1 MAGGLFAVYRDTPAV
16 QSAPHASRHPT
27 SSSASSTNKATSRRK
42 DGSASSR
49 DHGAFTRGL
58 QEKENVDPFAIGGA
72 RGAGLTKGK
81 KAPMV
86 AKAVE
91 GGKLA
96 KGEKAYK
103 PVQSRLQMSTN
114 GICTG
119 TLRTRVLPS
128 PPRTPAAGDDDQIP
142 SVDLNTLAPAYK
154 LPSVVEI
161 SRSAS
166 PVPSL
171 APTSCTDSPASAV
184 DSGYARSSRANDTD
198 LELDDGLVFEDES
211 DVSAEMGD
219 ATAMVDSREADRRAR
234 ALTESPLAEI
244 TQAFTGL
251 GGFSVPPDS
260 PTPAQTT
267 FDRASL
273 ARNRSSPTKLAS
285 ISSLPPRNKPYSTN
299 ATTKKIKPGQAAPSA
314 PRAAPS
320 RSMRV

>member
-1 MAGGLFAVYRDTPAV
+1 MAGGLFAVYRDTPAA
-16 QSAPHASRHPT
+16 QPAPHASRHSS

-42 DGSASSR
+42 EGSASSR
-49 DHGAFTRGL
+49 DHCAFARGL
-58 QEKENVDPFAIGGA
+58 QEKENADPFAFSGS
-72 RGAGLTKGK
+72 RGAGLAKGK
-81 KAPMV
+81 KPPMV
-86 AKAVE
+86 AKAVD
-91 GGKLA
+91 GGKPV

-103 PVQSRLQMSTN
+103 PAQSRSQMSTN

-128 PPRTPAAGDDDQIP
+128 PPLAPAAGDDDPIP
-142 SVDLNTLAPAYK
+142 SVDLSTLAPAYK

-198 LELDDGLVFEDES
+198 LDLDDGLTFEDES
-211 DVSAEMGD
+211 DVSAEIEE
-219 ATAMVDSREADRRAR
+219 ATAMFDSREADRRAR

-267 FDRASL
+267 FNRGSL
-273 ARNRSSPTKLAS
+273 AHNRSSPTKLAS

-299 ATTKKIKPGQAAPSA
+299 ATTKKVKPGQAAPAA
-314 PRAAPS
+314 PRAAPP
-320 RSMRV
+320 RSLRV